1 MTTGGTYTAMVIG
14 FALASLMTLVCSCT
28 NKDKN
33 VTKEEILESEP
44 TDTTNTTNP
53 TDSVKT
59 ILDPFELDI
68 TYKELVDSLKKE
80 EIPYIEQKD
89 RNRLL
94 YATGESTLFYIGLV
108 DTRTMVQQWIP
119 AGGNNVVL
127 FLLKTDDPDKV
138 NLFTI
143 GGSGGYV
150 WLSTI
155 DLKKK
160 KEISC
165 REIEANYFIFKDYT
179 KKGYKGTMSY
189 RTYETNSDKWSCC
202 YEVELDYKGNIIW
215 QSEEIE

>member
-1 MTTGGTYTAMVIG
+1 MVIG
-14 FALASLMTLVCSCT
+14 FAFAGLMTLVCSCT
-28 NKDKN
+28 NKGKTTITTEE
-33 VTKEEILESEP
+33 TKQSEAA
-44 TDTTNTTNP
+44 DTIIASDT
-53 TDSVKT
+53 VKT

-68 TYKELVDSLKKE
+68 TYKELVDSLKKH
-80 EIPYIEQKD
+80 EIPYLEQKD

-127 FLLKTDDPDKV
+127 YLLKTDEPDKV

-165 REIEANYFIFKDYT
+165 GEIEANYFIFKDYT
-179 KKGYKGTMSY
+179 KKGYKGTVSY
-189 RTYETNSDKWSCC
+189 RTYDTNTDKWSCC

>member
-1 MTTGGTYTAMVIG
+1 MTAGKTYITMVIG
-14 FALASLMTLVCSCT
+14 FASAGLMTLMCSCT
-28 NKDKN
+28 SKDR
-33 VTKEEILESEP
+33 TTTTEETNESEP
-44 TDTTNTTNP
+44 TDTLVTSDT
-53 TDSVKT
+53 VKT
-59 ILDPFELDI
+59 VLDPFELDI
-68 TYKELVDSLKKE
+68 TYKELVDSLKKK
-80 EIPYIEQKD
+80 EISYIEQKD

-94 YATGESTLFYIGLV
+94 YATGESTLFYIGFV
-108 DTRTMVQQWIP
+108 DTRAMVQQWIP

-127 FLLKTDDPDKV
+127 YLLKTNDPDKV

-165 REIEANYFIFKDYT
+165 KEIDANYFIFKNYT
-179 KKGYKGTMSY
+179 KKGYKGTVSY
-189 RTYETNSDKWSCC
+189 RTYDTCSDKWSCC

>member
-1 MTTGGTYTAMVIG
+1 MTAGKTYITMVIG
-14 FALASLMTLVCSCT
+14 FASAGLMTLMCSCT
-28 NKDKN
+28 SKDR
-33 VTKEEILESEP
+33 TTTTEETNESEP
-44 TDTTNTTNP
+44 TDTLVTSDT
-53 TDSVKT
+53 VKT
-59 ILDPFELDI
+59 VLDPFELDI
-68 TYKELVDSLKKE
+68 TYKELVDSLKKK
-80 EIPYIEQKD
+80 EISYIEQKD

-94 YATGESTLFYIGLV
+94 YATGESTLFYIGFV

-127 FLLKTDDPDKV
+127 YLLKTNDPDKV

-143 GGSGGYV
+143 GGSGCYV

-165 REIEANYFIFKDYT
+165 KEIDANYFIFKNYT
-179 KKGYKGTMSY
+179 KKGYKGTVSY
-189 RTYETNSDKWSCC
+189 RTYDTCSDKWSCC

>member
-1 MTTGGTYTAMVIG
+1 MTSGRTYITMVIG
-14 FALASLMTLVCSCT
+14 FAFAGLMTLVCSCT
-28 NKDKN
+28 SKDRTTITTEK
-33 VTKEEILESEP
+33 TKESVA
-44 TDTTNTTNP
+44 TDTIITSDT
-53 TDSVKT
+53 VKT

-108 DTRTMVQQWIP
+108 DTKTMVQQWIP

-127 FLLKTDDPDKV
+127 YLLKTDDPDKV

-165 REIEANYFIFKDYT
+165 GEIEANYFIFKNYT
-179 KKGYKGTMSY
+179 KKGYKGTVSY
-189 RTYETNSDKWSCC
+189 RTYNTGSDKWSCC

>member
-1 MTTGGTYTAMVIG
+1 MGIFSTIIT
-14 FALASLMTLVCSCT
+14 S
-28 NKDKN
+28 
-33 VTKEEILESEP
+33 
-44 TDTTNTTNP
+44 DT
-53 TDSVKT
+53 VKT

-108 DTRTMVQQWIP
+108 DTKTMVQQWIP

-127 FLLKTDDPDKV
+127 YLLKTDDPDKV

-165 REIEANYFIFKDYT
+165 GEIEANYFIFKNYT
-179 KKGYKGTMSY
+179 KKGYKGTVSY
-189 RTYETNSDKWSCC
+189 RTYDTNSDKWSCC